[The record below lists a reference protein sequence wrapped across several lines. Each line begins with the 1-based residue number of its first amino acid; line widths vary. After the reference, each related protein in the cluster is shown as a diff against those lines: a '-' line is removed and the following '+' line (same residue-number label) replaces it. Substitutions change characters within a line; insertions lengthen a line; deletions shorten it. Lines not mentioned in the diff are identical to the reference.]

1 MRPPTVP
8 PARYLITFAWVLLGA
23 QAISGQALEDLE
35 ADFADRPILAIQIDG
50 LKRVQEQL
58 VRNQLRS
65 AVGDPYDPQT
75 VKDDVALLYRLG
87 EFKSVTAEAELQPD
101 GAVVLI
107 YRVIE
112 AAIIAEVQVVGNK
125 VIPDQDLLAATR
137 LVRGVPR
144 DEFLIENA
152 KRAIAALY
160 RRRGHYLTTVS
171 VDESELEE
179 TGILFFRV
187 IEGPRVKIRAIEFD
201 GNQAF
206 TYEQLHAE
214 IKTRT
219 ALPLFRR
226 GELDEERLIDDVAAL
241 DKFYK
246 DRGYLDVRVDRTVGL
261 SPDNTE
267 VKVTFL
273 IVEGRQFTLRSIQ
286 TEPDPLRV
294 FARDQIAAL
303 MVIKPGDVYR
313 RDKIRKSLQVLQ
325 DTYGLM
331 SYLDVRID
339 ASELRRG
346 DKPQVDLLLQIDEG
360 KQYRVGLVH
369 VKGNFLTRDKVIR
382 RHVRLHPGR
391 PFDAREIGRSTDRI
405 RQTRLFNDVHI
416 TVQDPDPDDPEY
428 RDVLVEVKEANTG
441 SINFGVAAGS
451 DTGVFGEFSVVQRN
465 FDITDLPESLR
476 ELLSGRAFRGAGQR
490 FSMTFR
496 PGAELFQYV
505 VSLTEPYLFDTNNSL
520 RVSGSFRDR
529 RFRRYDEQ
537 RVRLAAS
544 LGRRLGDVWN
554 IAANSRFER
563 VELDNIDPTAATDV
577 FDAAGP
583 DDLTSLGLSLTRS
596 TLRTI
601 TRPARGSRLEFSVDQ
616 VGALGGSFNFTTASA
631 EYTVFLSVHEDFL
644 GRKSILKLNSRVGY
658 IFGGDAPIYERFLMG
673 GRSFRGFDFREVSP
687 KGIRADTG
695 TRGIDPVGGRWLV
708 FLGAQYEVPL
718 IQEALTGVVFLDT
731 GTVTDD
737 PGFDKYRSSIGAGI
751 RIYIPQFGPVPIAF
765 DLAIPIEKQ
774 AGDRTQVLSFSVELP
789 F

>member
-1 MRPPTVP
+1 M
-8 PARYLITFAWVLLGA
+8 
-23 QAISGQALEDLE
+23 
-35 ADFADRPILAIQIDG
+35 
-50 LKRVQEQL
+50 
-58 VRNQLRS
+58 
-65 AVGDPYDPQT
+65 
-75 VKDDVALLYRLG
+75 
-87 EFKSVTAEAELQPD
+87 
-101 GAVVLI
+101 
-107 YRVIE
+107 
-112 AAIIAEVQVVGNK
+112 
-125 VIPDQDLLAATR
+125 
-137 LVRGVPR
+137 
-144 DEFLIENA
+144 
-152 KRAIAALY
+152 
-160 RRRGHYLTTVS
+160 
-171 VDESELEE
+171 
-179 TGILFFRV
+179 
-187 IEGPRVKIRAIEFD
+187 
-201 GNQAF
+201 
-206 TYEQLHAE
+206 HAE

-226 GELDEERLIDDVAAL
+226 GELDEEKLIDDVAAL

-294 FARDQIAAL
+294 FAREQIAAL

-346 DKPQVDLLLQIDEG
+346 DEPQVDLLLQIDEG

-369 VKGNFLTRDKVIR
+369 IQGHFLTRDKVVR

-391 PFDAREIGRSTDRI
+391 PFDAREIGRSTERI
-405 RQTRLFNDVHI
+405 RQTRLFNEVNI

-428 RDVLVEVKEANTG
+428 RDVLVEVKEASTG

-465 FDITDLPESLR
+465 FDVTDLPESLR

-529 RFRRYDEQ
+529 RFRQYDEQ

-544 LGRRLGDVWN
+544 LGRRLGDVWD

-596 TLRTI
+596 TVRTI
-601 TRPARGSRLEFSVDQ
+601 TRPARGSRLELSIDQ
-616 VGALGGSFNFTTASA
+616 VGALGGSFDFTTASA

-737 PGFDKYRSSIGAGI
+737 PGLDEYRSTIGAGI